1 MTKFLILRFSSI
13 GDIVLTTPVVRC
25 LKMQYPEAEIHYA
38 TKKSF
43 HMLLAN
49 NPYIDKI
56 HLLDK
61 NLWALICE
69 LRKENFHY
77 VIDLHHNLR
86 TSIIKA
92 SLLKKA
98 FAFDKLN
105 INKFL
110 LTQFKINRLPD
121 IHIVDRYMET
131 IKSFNINNDQKGL
144 DYFIP
149 KKDEIS
155 LNDFG
160 IQKPFL
166 ALVIGAKFA
175 TKRLTQFQ
183 LEELCGLLTQQV
195 VLLGGKEDE
204 LAGKQ
209 IANKYKHVINLSGL
223 LNLNQSA
230 DVLKQAEIVVTHD
243 TGLMHI
249 AAALQKSV
257 ISIWGNTV
265 PAFGMYPYLIKDKFK
280 IIEVADLAC
289 RPCTKIG
296 YGVCPKQHFK
306 CIKDI
311 EEQDILEQ
319 IESLKAKMIA

>member
-1 MTKFLILRFSSI
+1 M
-13 GDIVLTTPVVRC
+13 
-25 LKMQYPEAEIHYA
+25 
-38 TKKSF
+38 
-43 HMLLAN
+43 
-49 NPYIDKI
+49 
-56 HLLDK
+56 
-61 NLWALICE
+61 
-69 LRKENFHY
+69 
-77 VIDLHHNLR
+77 
-86 TSIIKA
+86 
-92 SLLKKA
+92 
-98 FAFDKLN
+98 
-105 INKFL
+105 
-110 LTQFKINRLPD
+110 
-121 IHIVDRYMET
+121 
-131 IKSFNINNDQKGL
+131 
-144 DYFIP
+144 
-149 KKDEIS
+149 
-155 LNDFG
+155 
-160 IQKPFL
+160 